1 MSIRDEEITVLGGGI
16 AGLASATALAQR
28 GAVVTVLEQ
37 ATELGEVGAGLQVGP
52 NGVAVLEALGLRETA
67 AAVANVPDAV
77 ELLDMASGGEVA
89 RLPMGQAA
97 VQRWGRPYWQF
108 HRADLLTVL
117 SDGARAAGVDIR
129 LGRQV
134 DTIKDISASVVI
146 AADGVRSAT
155 RSEVFG
161 GQPASFTGQ
170 VAWRGIIPAETLPK
184 GAVKNAATVYMGPGR
199 HLVTYPMRGGTII
212 NFVAVEER
220 NSWADEGWNIPD
232 DPENLRRAFSGAGQD
247 VQSILNAVDE
257 TFLWGLFNHPY
268 LPQWTKDN
276 IALVGDACHPMLPYL
291 AQGAVMAL
299 EDAWVLARELD
310 RSGVTEGLR
319 AYERICKPR
328 ATRVQKAA
336 ASNATAYHLNSGPSR
351 LVAHAGLKVIS
362 RLAPSALL
370 GRFDWLYGED
380 VTKLDLQR

>member
-1 MSIRDEEITVLGGGI
+1 MSIKNTDVTVLGGGI
-16 AGLASATALAQR
+16 AGLAAATALAHR

-37 ATELGEVGAGLQVGP
+37 ATELGEVGAGLQIGP
-52 NGVAVLEALGLRETA
+52 NGVAVLEALGLKDQA

-77 ELLDMASGGEVA
+77 ELRDMATGREVA

-108 HRADLLTVL
+108 HRADLLAVL
-117 SDGARAAGVDIR
+117 ADGARAAGVDIR
-129 LGRQV
+129 LGQKV
-134 DTIKDISASVVI
+134 NSINDISASVVI
-146 AADGVRSAT
+146 AADGVRSAV
-155 RSEVFG
+155 RAEVFN

-170 VAWRGIIPAETLPK
+170 VAWRGIIPAEKLPA

-199 HLVTYPMRGGTII
+199 HLVTYPMRGGSVI

-220 NSWADEGWNIPD
+220 DSWADEGWNIPD
-232 DPENLRRAFSGAGQD
+232 TPENLRRAFAGAGRD
-247 VQSILNAVDE
+247 VQTILNAVEE

-268 LPQWTKDN
+268 LPHWTKGN
-276 IALVGDACHPMLPYL
+276 VALVGDACHPMLPYL

-310 RSGVTEGLR
+310 RSGVAEGLL

-328 ATRVQKAA
+328 ATKVQKAA
-336 ASNATAYHLNSGPSR
+336 ASNATAYHLPSGPSR
-351 LVAHAGLKVIS
+351 LVAHTGLKAIS

-370 GRFDWLYGED
+370 GRFDWLYGGD
-380 VTKLDLQR
+380 VTKFNQ

>member
-1 MSIRDEEITVLGGGI
+1 MSIKNTDVTVLGGGI
-16 AGLASATALAQR
+16 AGLAAATALAHR

-37 ATELGEVGAGLQVGP
+37 ATELGEVGAGLQIGP
-52 NGVAVLEALGLRETA
+52 NGVAVLEALGLKDQA

-77 ELLDMASGGEVA
+77 ELRDMATGREVA

-108 HRADLLTVL
+108 HRADLLAVL
-117 SDGARAAGVDIR
+117 ADGARAAGVDIR
-129 LGRQV
+129 LGQKV
-134 DTIKDISASVVI
+134 NSINDISAPVVI
-146 AADGVRSAT
+146 AADGVRSAV
-155 RSEVFG
+155 RAELFN

-170 VAWRGIIPAETLPK
+170 VAWRGIIPAEKLPA

-199 HLVTYPMRGGTII
+199 HLVTYPMRGGSVI

-220 NSWADEGWNIPD
+220 DSWADEGWNIPD
-232 DPENLRRAFSGAGQD
+232 TPENLRRAFAGAGRD
-247 VQSILNAVDE
+247 VQTILNAVEE

-268 LPQWTKDN
+268 LPHWTKGN
-276 IALVGDACHPMLPYL
+276 VALVGDACHPMLPYL

-310 RSGVTEGLR
+310 RSGVPEGLL

-328 ATRVQKAA
+328 ATKVQKAA
-336 ASNATAYHLNSGPSR
+336 ASNATAYHLPSGPSR
-351 LVAHAGLKVIS
+351 LVAHAGLKAIS

-370 GRFDWLYGED
+370 GRFDWLYGGD
-380 VTKLDLQR
+380 VTKFNQ